1 LAQKDNLRRDDRDF
15 DVPLPNNCDKII
27 YVVTLPGVIMS
38 LGTTDIHS
46 DKAEMTALLPFR
58 CNAITKTF
66 NNKILAVEADKDI
79 SLPVYEFSPSTKSG
93 NTLNGNFLPTMM
105 EGGFREE
112 QTLLVE
118 YATTTMKYMVRI
130 DLRYNDVEVLWSSK
144 DRIDGGNKITCL
156 EGCNFYVNEK
166 SEVLIKENKKNT
178 SYKVNIEGKPYLFET
193 KNMEGFFNTI
203 TVNDWY
209 EFTNDKQQ
217 NVSMFVM
224 RDGITIFK
232 DGEYRPKVTKID
244 TLRFGIVTDIAGCNA
259 KENKKPRIIINEK
272 REKEILDA
280 ATKRKV

>member
-1 LAQKDNLRRDDRDF
+1 
-15 DVPLPNNCDKII
+15 
-27 YVVTLPGVIMS
+27 MS
-38 LGTTDIHS
+38 LAHQQ
-46 DKAEMTALLPFR
+46 
-58 CNAITKTF
+58 NQ
-66 NNKILAVEADKDI
+66 
-79 SLPVYEFSPSTKSG
+79 G

-118 YATTTMKYMVRI
+118 YFATTTMKYMVRI